1 MFSTAEQQCN
11 LIITPNAQST
21 TAPNTLSTNLAL
33 TIKFTNNA
41 NSSTTPI
48 NIQSV
53 HTATILNVLN
63 ESNTQPSVIK
73 AIQLNPPNYNYTVT
87 TPTQQ
92 FNPILDSSTTAVTPT
107 VPIVNLPNPTRFMF
121 RRYDFKSNFNP

>member
-1 MFSTAEQQCN
+1 MTIQQ
-11 LIITPNAQST
+11 Q
-21 TAPNTLSTNLAL
+21 
-33 TIKFTNNA
+33 
-41 NSSTTPI
+41 
-48 NIQSV
+48 QQ
-53 HTATILNVLN
+53 
-63 ESNTQPSVIK
+63 QPSVIK
-73 AIQLNPPNYNYTVT
+73 AIQLNPPNYIPIHTVT